1 MSQSS
6 SSCSNDEYSSAA
18 TFSDDDDDF
27 SPDHEFGCR
36 KKRLPPNAVT
46 SATVASTAVTVED
59 AESTSF
65 LDDNLLPKKCGWQ
78 HKRILQFQLLNTFH
92 KTSSNLKESTRLGK
106 QSYSTPY
113 VANLTVAVLS
123 FFK

>member
-18 TFSDDDDDF
+18 TFSDYDDDF

-46 SATVASTAVTVED
+46 SA
-59 AESTSF
+59 
-65 LDDNLLPKKCGWQ
+65 
-78 HKRILQFQLLNTFH
+78 R
-92 KTSSNLKESTRLGK
+92 LKM
-106 QSYSTPY
+106 
-113 VANLTVAVLS
+113 
-123 FFK
+123 